1 MESITEVRSKLNHE
15 IVMAFLAAR
24 PDNRNLDSSNYTL
37 LTLVF
42 RGYIFYQA
50 HSVKYSSN
58 HTDLI
63 IYDFN
68 LSLK

>member
-24 PDNRNLDSSNYTL
+24 PDNRKPDSSNYTL

-42 RGYIFYQA
+42 RGYIFLPG
-50 HSVKYSSN
+50 SFCK
-58 HTDLI
+58 I
-63 IYDFN
+63 
-68 LSLK
+68 LK